1 MDPQATAEFDRL
13 RREATKLER
22 HLEERVGRY
31 QQVCDGFASYD
42 MFGVHLFVA
51 LRFISCMKNEATL

>member
-31 QQVCDGFASYD
+31 QQVCDVFALYG
-42 MFGVHLFVA
+42 MFGVDLFAA
-51 LRFISCMKNEATL
+51 LK